1 MPSEQYK
8 RAKKDMARME
18 REQKEAAEKRKRK
31 KKRMSLS
38 GRVGNV
44 NKNQRK
50 MLQKMEEEGY

>member
-1 MPSEQYK
+1 
-8 RAKKDMARME
+8 ME